1 MSKYDV
7 QAIRNKL
14 KNTMSG
20 KYSDPDEFKP
30 EKANS
35 STDPLKYRFFIM
47 PPLLKG
53 DVLKSGEV
61 KKSMEQFFISHAN
74 HWINDK
80 PYPCPRV
87 WDGSD
92 CKVCQFGFDLLKE
105 EANQKDEDKR
115 RKIIRQ
121 WMPTTYHMVNI
132 FFLNWKGNPEEL
144 RGKVKFFN
152 ASKTLFDQ
160 WTTTLM
166 RDDCGDPED
175 PQAFG
180 IFFDENAA
188 FTYELQVLKQ
198 GRQNSYKT
206 SKFLSNGG
214 EPVPMIK
221 AKPGESNEEV
231 LAKLLRSRH
240 NLWEKI
246 HAPDIEKLERVFSV
260 MTHGDDDGDDN
271 GGFDQDETANNKITE
286 SRSAPAAKP
295 QQKTTKAPIKEDAE
309 DAEDDDDEDVVTHL
323 ADDDLSS
330 EMPMSKKEEKTPAS
344 KPVAKT
350 SGDDDASEID
360 DLLSQLDDD
369 D

>member
-14 KNTMSG
+14 KTTMTG

-35 STDPLKYRFFIM
+35 TTDPLKYRFFIM

-53 DVLKSGEV
+53 DMLKTGEV
-61 KKSMEQFFISHAN
+61 KRSMEQFFISHAN

-87 WDGSD
+87 WEGGD

-132 FFLNWKGNPEEL
+132 YFLNWKGNPEEL
-144 RGKVKFFN
+144 RGKVKFYN

-231 LAKLLRSRH
+231 LAKLLRCRH
-240 NLWEKI
+240 NLWDKI
-246 HAPDIEKLERVFSV
+246 TTPDIEKLERVFSV
-260 MTHGDDDGDDN
+260 MTHGDDSDD
-271 GGFDQDETANNKITE
+271 GGFDQDENVSTKIVENKVA
-286 SRSAPAAKP
+286 SKPATKP
-295 QQKTTKAPIKEDAE
+295 SKPV
-309 DAEDDDDEDVVTHL
+309 DDDDSDDEDVVTHL
-323 ADDDLSS
+323 SDDLSS
-330 EMPMSKKEEKTPAS
+330 EMPISKKEPKPAA
-344 KPVAKT
+344 KPAAKA
-350 SGDDDASEID
+350 SAADDDANEID

-369 D
+369 

>member
-14 KNTMSG
+14 KTTMSG

-35 STDPLKYRFFIM
+35 ATEPLKYRFFIM

-53 DVLKSGEV
+53 DMLKTGEV
-61 KKSMEQFFISHAN
+61 KKSMDQFFISHAN

-132 FFLNWKGNPEEL
+132 FFMNWKGNPEEL
-144 RGKVKFFN
+144 RGKVKFYN

-188 FTYELQVLKQ
+188 FAYELQVLKQ

-214 EPVPMIK
+214 EPMPMLK
-221 AKPGESNEEV
+221 AKPGESNEE
-231 LAKLLRSRH
+231 LLSKLLRSRH

-246 HAPDIEKLERVFSV
+246 TTPDVEKLDRVFSV
-260 MTHGDDDGDDN
+260 MTHGDDDTDDS
-271 GGFDQDETANNKITE
+271 GGFDQDEIIQHKNVE
-286 SRSAPAAKP
+286 SKSKSIKPAPKP
-295 QQKTTKAPIKEDAE
+295 SKTIVSD
-309 DAEDDDDEDVVTHL
+309 DVSDDDEDVVTHL
-323 ADDDLSS
+323 SEDDDLSS
-330 EMPMSKKEEKTPAS
+330 EAPISKKMEKSKVDKPA
-344 KPVAKT
+344 AKT
-350 SGDDDASEID
+350 ATAADDDDSSEID

>member
-14 KNTMSG
+14 KSTMTG

-35 STDPLKYRFFIM
+35 TTDPLKYRFFIM

-53 DVLKSGEV
+53 DVLKTGEV
-61 KKSMEQFFISHAN
+61 KRSMEQFFISHAN

-144 RGKVKFFN
+144 RGKVKFYN

-231 LAKLLRSRH
+231 LAKLLRCRH
-240 NLWEKI
+240 NLWDKI
-246 HAPDIEKLERVFSV
+246 TAPDIEKLERVFSV
-260 MTHGDDDGDDN
+260 MTHGDDSDD
-271 GGFDQDETANNKITE
+271 GGFDQDENDSNNRLIENKVAATK
-286 SRSAPAAKP
+286 SVAKP
-295 QQKTTKAPIKEDAE
+295 TKAVVT
-309 DAEDDDDEDVVTHL
+309 DDEADDEDVVTHL
-323 ADDDLSS
+323 SDDDDLSS
-330 EMPMSKKEEKTPAS
+330 EIPIAKA
-344 KPVAKT
+344 KPSTNHATKPQAKA
-350 SGDDDASEID
+350 DDDDSSEID

-369 D
+369 